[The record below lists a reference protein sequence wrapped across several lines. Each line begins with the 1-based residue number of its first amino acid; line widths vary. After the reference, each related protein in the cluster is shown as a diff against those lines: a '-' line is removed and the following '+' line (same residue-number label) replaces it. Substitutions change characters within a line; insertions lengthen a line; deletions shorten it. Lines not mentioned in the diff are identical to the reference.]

1 MFASC
6 LHRCSPSSFLVKLTS
21 GYLVLRSLTTVTSLV
36 VVASSTSRTASS
48 AWALLLV
55 LLVCQLLSLL
65 YEAGWL
71 LVWRQPGLSRLL
83 RQYSSYL
90 AKVDVARGRSVPC
103 PLNQLRSHQIL
114 PRLNPH
120 SSSPDLTLLLD
131 LLATRSGLGLALRC
145 LACLEE
151 DFSQSWAPT
160 GLQADI
166 GEEEV
171 AVFWRDPVVLRYIT
185 SPAVSLHYGL
195 ELERPGTGRTR
206 RIVSQQEV
214 VMARQSWR
222 KTELGDSVDLGD
234 SDQFV
239 YRETFQSV
247 AAQAGCRVR
256 VWTIVD
262 GHLVSSKQEV
272 FPSLRHLQQSQGS
285 CQSLQSTGGCDG
297 GRLDQGG
304 FHLDREI
311 ITQNYEDS
319 NTGPLRLRL
328 NKGKQLSTM
337 FSK

>member
-1 MFASC
+1 
-6 LHRCSPSSFLVKLTS
+6 
-21 GYLVLRSLTTVTSLV
+21 
-36 VVASSTSRTASS
+36 
-48 AWALLLV
+48 
-55 LLVCQLLSLL
+55 
-65 YEAGWL
+65 
-71 LVWRQPGLSRLL
+71 
-83 RQYSSYL
+83 
-90 AKVDVARGRSVPC
+90 
-103 PLNQLRSHQIL
+103 
-114 PRLNPH
+114 
-120 SSSPDLTLLLD
+120 
-131 LLATRSGLGLALRC
+131 
-145 LACLEE
+145 
-151 DFSQSWAPT
+151 
-160 GLQADI
+160 
-166 GEEEV
+166 
-171 AVFWRDPVVLRYIT
+171 
-185 SPAVSLHYGL
+185 
-195 ELERPGTGRTR
+195 
-206 RIVSQQEV
+206 
-214 VMARQSWR
+214 MARQSWR